1 MKTERCIYCGK
12 RIKPNKN
19 HCECYQCH
27 CVERTIG
34 KDNPPRTKE
43 REALKHL
50 EKKGAVL
57 LRILFGI

>member
-1 MKTERCIYCGK
+1 MKTERCYNCG
-12 RIKPNKN
+12 RPIKPNKK
-19 HCECYQCH
+19 HCICYQCH